1 MLQIGDIVKD
11 ISPEYGDCNMTGII
25 VDALNVMGKPV
36 FHVQFFDDDE
46 VTPLYSHEIQKVS

>member
-11 ISPEYGDCNMTGII
+11 VSPEYRDCNMTGII
-25 VDALNVMGKPV
+25 VDALNVMGKHI

-46 VTPLYSHEIQKVS
+46 VVPLYSYELEKVS